1 MSDNVLYI
9 RDEKMSA
16 SEDENQENIWDD
28 SLLIKAYERAV
39 NSTKEKV
46 ASKLNLENG
55 DVNQESKSAQP
66 SVNPKGKKHK
76 KTSTSENKEAWAIG
90 MYCRA
95 TYSEDGLEYEAVIKN
110 ISMRKGT
117 CRVKYIGYSNEEDIL
132 ISDLKPSHGP
142 EARKIQTIQCETSK
156 DFDQL
161 SSYKQEKIPEQSQF
175 REQGMIPPP
184 PPPHVMAHFPKD
196 ESDALSAM
204 LMSWYMSGY
213 HTGFYQGLTVAK
225 TNSQINGFNSHLK

>member
-1 MSDNVLYI
+1 MMLAL
-9 RDEKMSA
+9 DE
-16 SEDENQENIWDD
+16 EDQENIWDD
-28 SLLIKAYERAV
+28 SLLIKAYERAI
-39 NSTKEKV
+39 NSAKEKA

-55 DVNQESKSAQP
+55 DDNQEVKSTHPA
-66 SVNPKGKKHK
+66 VNAKGKKHK
-76 KTSTSENKEAWAIG
+76 TTSENKEAWTIG

-110 ISMRKGT
+110 INVRKGT
-117 CRVKYIGYSNEEDIL
+117 CRVKYVGYNNEEEVL
-132 ISDLKPSHGP
+132 IRDLKPSNGP
-142 EARKIQTIQCETSK
+142 EARKHQTIQSEASK
-156 DFDQL
+156 NVDQL
-161 SSYKQEKIPEQSQF
+161 STYKQEKVPGQSQI

-225 TNSQINGFNSHLK
+225 TNSQISGFNTHLK